1 MTFSV
6 ISGSLFLTSDA
17 VAFLSLARL
26 AFIFLDLD
34 VDLVRKKR
42 KWKEY
47 NIIIEFMK
55 GDVISDTEYKRNR
68 HKRVRTNN

>member
-6 ISGSLFLTSDA
+6 ISGSLLLTSDA

-55 GDVISDTEYKRNR
+55 GDVISDNEYKRNR